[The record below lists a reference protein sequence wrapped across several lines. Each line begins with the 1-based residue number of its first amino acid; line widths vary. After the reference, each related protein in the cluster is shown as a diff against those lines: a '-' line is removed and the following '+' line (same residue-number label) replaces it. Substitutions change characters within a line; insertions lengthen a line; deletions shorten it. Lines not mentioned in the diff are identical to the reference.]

1 MKNLKDYLGKKVAIA
16 CRTDDEARFV
26 NDFLANDGG
35 RSLYSDWENR
45 KNKNKEY
52 HNCIEFGL
60 DSLPYNC
67 YCYEGFYK
75 KQGYDVYEASEF
87 MESNTSLVGRYVKT
101 LVDKPSSIGFC
112 KKGDCYLIEEDDT
125 NILCIKNVIT
135 QIGDWLISKKLIG
148 VEWELMPI
156 DFNPN
161 KSEEPFAIQLN
172 SQEELDA
179 IMSFYKE
186 KGYEM
191 IGSSDYYCKGYVVY
205 IKPKDKTWQ
214 TAHSNNR
221 KYPFKTL
228 SELGIILNNTPEFEI
243 GKWYKANLK
252 EGIFYLK
259 LLKQEKNKIW
269 ASEQISVKTS
279 SFVKEPTLCF
289 DDSVNYETDRYE
301 LLADLSEIQQY
312 LPLGHPDKIVNTN
325 SMYKVGD
332 FVLANGSGGAG
343 GWNSQIVQLLD
354 LSVGS
359 KQGGKLNKN
368 SDFVA
373 KLLNRKTYT
382 IANSNIERKAKLE
395 EIKTDLLSKDELL
408 EVAKQ
413 FYPIGTKF
421 RTIYG
426 DNKTGTVK
434 FNDANYFEKHGNPL
448 NITVTVEEY
457 EENCP
462 KWSIHSKEKGW
473 AKIINSPIQESDN
486 FVLPEKWCI
495 KRNTEGNNIVTD
507 WINNKFNGGYI
518 YKKFSDDYYYS
529 NGEHGS
535 ELYGI
540 EITFEQFEKYVLG
553 KSELIQ
559 ESGNG
564 LTMKPTKKVNGQLT
578 EGYLIPT
585 FHENSFV
592 IDYPITDNY
601 SSKNLLNPEIIPI
614 KVRNLPK
621 FETPT
626 RIKTVIIEPELLKI

>member
-1 MKNLKDYLGKKVAIA
+1 MKKLKDYLGKKVAIA
-16 CRTDDEARFV
+16 CRTDAEAKFV
-26 NDFLANDGG
+26 NDFLANNGG
-35 RSLYSDWENR
+35 RSLYRYWEDR
-45 KNKNKEY
+45 KNYSKEY
-52 HNCIEFGL
+52 HNCIEFNL
-60 DSLPYNC
+60 DDLPYNC
-67 YCYEGFYK
+67 YCYEGYYEK
-75 KQGYDVYEASEF
+75 EGYDVYEVYEASEF

-135 QIGDWLISKKLIG
+135 QIGNWLISKKLIG

-156 DFNPN
+156 GFNPN
-161 KSEEPFAIQLN
+161 QSEEPFAIQLN
-172 SQEELDA
+172 NQEELDA

-186 KGYEM
+186 KGYSM
-191 IGSSDYYCKGYVVY
+191 YGFSNYYHKGFVVY
-205 IKPKDKTWQ
+205 IKPEDKTWQ
-214 TAHSNNR
+214 TAHSNDR

-228 SELGIILNNTPEFEI
+228 SELGIKVNTNPKFVA
-243 GKWYKANLK
+243 GKWYKASLK

-269 ASEQISVKTS
+269 ASEQISTKNS
-279 SFVKEPTLCF
+279 IFVKEPTLCF
-289 DDSVNYETDRYE
+289 DNNVNYKTDKYE
-301 LLADLSEIQQY
+301 LLTDLSEIQQY
-312 LPLGHPDKIVNTN
+312 LPLGHPDKIANS

-332 FVLANGSGGAG
+332 FVLANGSEGAG
-343 GWNSQIVQLLD
+343 GWSSQVVQLLD
-354 LSVGS
+354 LSIGS
-359 KQGGKLNKN
+359 KQGGKFDRD

-373 KLLNRKTYT
+373 KLSNGETYI

-408 EVAKQ
+408 QVAKQ

-426 DNKTGTVK
+426 DDK
-434 FNDANYFEKHGNPL
+434 L
-448 NITVTVEEY
+448 LTVT
-457 EENCP
+457 ENNHINSRSQTDIIAVSTDKGCGTTLY
-462 KWSIHSKEKGW
+462 KSAAIWSKSKGW

-495 KRNTEGNNIVTD
+495 KRNTEGNDIVTD
-507 WINNKFNGGYI
+507 WINNKFNADYMD
-518 YKKFSDDYYYS
+518 KKFSDDYYYS

-540 EITFEQFEKYVLG
+540 EINFEQFEKYVLG
-553 KSELIQ
+553 KSEVMEKSWAEVSLDMMQ
-559 ESGNG
+559 KSLVTNYL
-564 LTMKPTKKVNGQLT
+564 LTPNECYT
-578 EGYLIPT
+578 
-585 FHENSFV
+585 
-592 IDYPITDNY
+592 
-601 SSKNLLNPEIIPI
+601 SKNLLNPEIIPI

-626 RIKTVIIEPELLKI
+626 RVKTVIIEPELLKI